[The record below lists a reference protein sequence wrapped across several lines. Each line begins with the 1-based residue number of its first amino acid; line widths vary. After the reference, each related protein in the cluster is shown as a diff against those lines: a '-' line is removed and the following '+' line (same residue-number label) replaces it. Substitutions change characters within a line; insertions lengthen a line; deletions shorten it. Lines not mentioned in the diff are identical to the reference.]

1 MKRKNQQVE
10 QYQILVYN
18 KEGDIVSSQHYDN
31 DPSDSELMELL
42 GDNQEIH
49 CYLLIGNHEG
59 KLLYTFGE

>member
-1 MKRKNQQVE
+1 MKRISQMVE

-31 DPSDSELMELL
+31 DLSDSELIELL
-42 GDNQEIH
+42 GDNHEIR
-49 CYLLIGNHEG
+49 CYLFVGNHER